1 MPTLP
6 TLPRD
11 TAHFA
16 AIRRRGQVYV
26 DKTAYIQRIL
36 EEDTRYA
43 FLARPR
49 RFGKTLLLS
58 TLKHLFERASDDLF
72 RGLDIERSGFLAR
85 VPRMPT
91 LQLDMSGTGSFDPEI
106 DLHRSLRRVVGA
118 ALRPHGLPAPAPDA
132 LSWEALEDAIW
143 ALQAR
148 DGGEGVAV
156 LVDEYD
162 APLTDMW
169 SDGPSPSDA
178 RQERLLDHLRIFY
191 RVLKKMD
198 AYLAFVFLTGIVQI
212 PGAGLFS
219 ALNNLR
225 NLSAEAAYSAICG
238 FTEAE
243 IDRFLP
249 RHVEQA
255 ARNYGCSPR
264 AMRKTLQTH
273 YDGYR
278 FAWTREPVYNPISYL
293 TALAQLSKRENARE
307 IRATEFPRP
316 WVDTGRPQ
324 FLFRLMQAKG
334 LTLHDLDYGATDVRA
349 DFDLRQP
356 ALNALMYQTGFLT
369 LKTAQG
375 KPILDWPNLEVEA
388 SLQESLFF
396 AYLGKPMGKE
406 SRERALMLSMAEA
419 LRQGDCGQ
427 AIANFDRILD
437 RVPYA
442 LLQAESHF
450 QLALHTV
457 CSMIRSVL
465 RVDSEVLTRRG
476 RADTVVETRAAIY
489 VFELKLD
496 KSREEALR
504 QLQRRGYRDK
514 YAAEGK
520 RVVGVGLNFIK
531 HPNED
536 GQWTASL
543 RNYEWALGEEKEL
556 PVRAREDGY
565 ARGLPGTAMPR
576 DGSCR
581 SD

>member
-26 DKTAYIQRIL
+26 DKTAYIQRML

-132 LSWEALEDAIW
+132 LSWEALEDALW

-536 GQWTASL
+536 GQWTASP

>member
-26 DKTAYIQRIL
+26 DKTAYIQRML

-132 LSWEALEDAIW
+132 LSWEALEDALW

-249 RHVEQA
+249 RHVDQA

-388 SLQESLFF
+388 SLQESLFC

-536 GQWTASL
+536 GQWTASP

>member
-26 DKTAYIQRIL
+26 DKTAYIQRML

-169 SDGPSPSDA
+169 SDGPSPSNA

-225 NLSAEAAYSAICG
+225 NLSAEAAYSATCG

-278 FAWTREPVYNPISYL
+278 FAWTSEPVYNPISYL

-334 LTLHDLDYGATDVRA
+334 LTLRDLDYGATDVRA

-396 AYLGKPMGKE
+396 AYLGKSMGKE

-504 QLQRRGYRDK
+504 QLQCRGYRDK

-536 GQWTASL
+536 GQWTASP